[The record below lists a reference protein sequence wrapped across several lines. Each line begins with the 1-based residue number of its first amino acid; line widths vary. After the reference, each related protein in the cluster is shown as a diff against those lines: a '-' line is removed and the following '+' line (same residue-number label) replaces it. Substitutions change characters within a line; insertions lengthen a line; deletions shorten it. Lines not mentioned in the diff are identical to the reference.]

1 MKRNG
6 KTKSGSQRWRCVG
19 CGASAT
25 HSIDTAAR
33 DLAAFVGWLLS
44 KESQVD
50 MPGRGRTFRRRCA
63 RFWAIWPMPEA
74 VDEACRVVYV
84 DGIWVASDCVVLIAC
99 SDEFVLSW
107 HLARAETAAA
117 WRSLLSR
124 VAAPEVVVTDG
135 GSGFAAAVA
144 AEWPSTKVQR
154 CVFHAFCQV
163 KRQTTTRPKLQ
174 AGIELYGLAKELLHI
189 ETLAQAE
196 WWLERLGQW
205 CGFWADFLEQRS
217 VVDGRSVYAHERLR
231 RARSGLVRL
240 ANAGTLFTY
249 LDPALAAEGPLPA
262 TNNRIEGG
270 VNAQL
275 RSVLRFHRGLTKL
288 KRVKAVFW
296 WCYLHV
302 EHPRSMAGTLRE
314 MPTDADIDMLRDR
327 YGIKADGLEKPE
339 KWGEGLVWE
348 ELHHKTRYPYSVD

>member
-44 KESQVD
+44 KGSQAD

-84 DGIWVASDCVVLIAC
+84 DGIWVARDCVVLIAC
-99 SDEFVLSW
+99 SDEFVPSW
-107 HLARAETAAA
+107 RLARAETAAA

-135 GSGFAAAVA
+135 GGGFAAAVA

-154 CVFHAFCQV
+154 CVFHAFFQV

-174 AGIELYGLAKELLHI
+174 AGIELYGLAKELLRI
-189 ETLAQAE
+189 ET
-196 WWLERLGQW
+196 
-205 CGFWADFLEQRS
+205 
-217 VVDGRSVYAHERLR
+217 
-231 RARSGLVRL
+231 
-240 ANAGTLFTY
+240 
-249 LDPALAAEGPLPA
+249 PALAAEGPLPA

-302 EHPRSMAGTLRE
+302 ERPKSMADTLRQ
-314 MPTDADIDMLRDR
+314 MPTDADVDLLRDR
-327 YGIKADGLEKPE
+327 YGIKADGLEKPRS
-339 KWGEGLVWE
+339 GARALFGRNCT
-348 ELHHKTRYPYSVD
+348 TRRGTRIPSTE

>member
-1 MKRNG
+1 M
-6 KTKSGSQRWRCVG
+6 
-19 CGASAT
+19 
-25 HSIDTAAR
+25 
-33 DLAAFVGWLLS
+33 
-44 KESQVD
+44 
-50 MPGRGRTFRRRCA
+50 
-63 RFWAIWPMPEA
+63 
-74 VDEACRVVYV
+74 
-84 DGIWVASDCVVLIAC
+84 
-99 SDEFVLSW
+99 
-107 HLARAETAAA
+107 
-117 WRSLLSR
+117 
-124 VAAPEVVVTDG
+124 TDG

-154 CVFHAFCQV
+154 CVFHAFCRV

-302 EHPRSMAGTLRE
+302 EHPGSMADTLRE
-314 MPTDADIDMLRDR
+314 MPTDAGIDMLRDR

>member
-1 MKRNG
+1 M
-6 KTKSGSQRWRCVG
+6 
-19 CGASAT
+19 
-25 HSIDTAAR
+25 
-33 DLAAFVGWLLS
+33 
-44 KESQVD
+44 
-50 MPGRGRTFRRRCA
+50 
-63 RFWAIWPMPEA
+63 
-74 VDEACRVVYV
+74 
-84 DGIWVASDCVVLIAC
+84 ASDCVVLIAC

-107 HLARAETAAA
+107 HLARAETTAA

-217 VVDGRSVYAHERLR
+217 VVDGRSVYTHERLR

-302 EHPRSMAGTLRE
+302 EHPRSMADTLRE

>member
-50 MPGRGRTFRRRCA
+50 MPGQGRTFRRRCA

-107 HLARAETAAA
+107 HLARAETTAA

-135 GSGFAAAVA
+135 GSGFAAAFA

-217 VVDGRSVYAHERLR
+217 VVDGRSVYTHERLR

-249 LDPALAAEGPLPA
+249 LDPALAAEG
-262 TNNRIEGG
+262 
-270 VNAQL
+270 
-275 RSVLRFHRGLTKL
+275 RFR
-288 KRVKAVFW
+288 
-296 WCYLHV
+296 
-302 EHPRSMAGTLRE
+302 PRTTGSRE
-314 MPTDADIDMLRDR
+314 A
-327 YGIKADGLEKPE
+327 
-339 KWGEGLVWE
+339 
-348 ELHHKTRYPYSVD
+348 